1 MLICGKRLLRFSSS
15 ARIITEHQWEIALT
29 NQYGKSVGVN
39 FHGTSFDLGFIAL
52 SNLNVSNHLKQVST
66 KTLKCLANCSKLPST
81 GNCRTNKNSQSKGL
95 ASKPT
100 TTLKISF
107 CTWIKTGENWQ
118 LQRLPFRKSAQIQSK
133 WLSRTGLWTKFK
145 SQKGLPP
152 TLQLMSLPHELPLW
166 RPLHQGQSA
175 WLATQMSLV

>member
-1 MLICGKRLLRFSSS
+1 MEKVL
-15 ARIITEHQWEIALT
+15 
-29 NQYGKSVGVN
+29 GVN

-107 CTWIKTGENWQ
+107 CTWIKTERIGSCRDFLSENLHKSSQNGYQGRASGLNSRARKACHQ
-118 LQRLPFRKSAQIQSK
+118 LCNWYHCPMNSFYEDHCTRVKVL
-133 WLSRTGLWTKFK
+133 G
-145 SQKGLPP
+145 
-152 TLQLMSLPHELPLW
+152 
-166 RPLHQGQSA
+166 
-175 WLATQMSLV
+175 